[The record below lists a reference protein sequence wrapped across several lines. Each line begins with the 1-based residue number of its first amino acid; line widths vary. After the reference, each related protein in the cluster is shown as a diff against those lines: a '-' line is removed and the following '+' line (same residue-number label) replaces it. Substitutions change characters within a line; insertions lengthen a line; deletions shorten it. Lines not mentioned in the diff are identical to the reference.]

1 LDKFDAAAF
10 KKAGFPSW
18 VRGRFSQIAEHEASH
33 VAFLTSALG
42 SEAVPACTYKL
53 LVVLTAMSRDSSPYL
68 PTLSSPY
75 TDPKGFT
82 ALSMAIEGTGTSA
95 YLGAAQYITNKAYLT
110 AAGSILSTEARHDAW
125 VASAVQKGAG
135 WNLPYDTPLG
145 FSGVYSIAS
154 QFITSCPPGY
164 PSLPVKPLPA
174 LTLSSPTPAVG
185 SQVTVSFTAS
195 AKFSPMYASQLIFQ
209 AMSLI
214 CSPSYLAYYTGLNT
228 YFEEISG
235 GKASVPV
242 SLANTGAVYAAV
254 VSNNTKTPSDGTM
267 LSGLAILDFPFDSS
281 LTQLT

>member
-1 LDKFDAAAF
+1 VYVQLVR
-10 KKAGFPSW
+10 PSAP
-18 VRGRFSQIAEHEASH
+18 SCDC
-33 VAFLTSALG
+33 LN
-42 SEAVPACTYKL
+42 
-53 LVVLTAMSRDSSPYL
+53 L
-68 PTLSSPY
+68 PIPSSPY
-75 TDPKGFT
+75 TDPKSFA

-110 AAGSILSTEARHDAW
+110 AAGSILTTEARHDAW

-135 WNLPYDTPLG
+135 WNVPYDTPLS

-185 SQVTVSFTAS
+185 SQVDISFNNSANVSPIYV
-195 AKFSPMYASQLIFQ
+195 SPLTFKAT
-209 AMSLI
+209 SLI
-214 CSPSYLAYYTGLNT
+214 CSRSYLAYYTGLNT
-228 YFEEISG
+228 YLEEISG
-235 GKASVPV
+235 GKTSIPV

-267 LSGLAILDFPFDSS
+267 LSALAILDFPFDSS